1 MAKKIVIVGGV
12 AAGPKVAARARRV
25 MPDAEITIIE
35 KSKIISYA
43 GCGMPLYVSGHV
55 RKLDEL
61 VSTSYGA
68 IRNEDFF
75 LNEKGVT
82 VLTGTEALSI
92 DRENKKVLMKNLATG
107 VEASIEYDQL
117 ALATGSTAI
126 IPPIEGLNLKKVFK
140 LYHPDDAVAIKEFLE
155 KEDVSAPV
163 IIGSGLIGMETA
175 DALVGKK
182 LFPTVVEL
190 REQILPGIL
199 DPEMAAT
206 LKTHLEDIGMEFALE
221 HKVLKL
227 EGDEEGNVTG
237 VVTDQGTIDADMVL
251 VAVGVRP
258 NVELARK
265 AGLTIGETGAI
276 AVNEF
281 MQTSDPN
288 IYSAGDCVECT
299 NIITDRKVFVP
310 LASTANKQGRV
321 VADNIAGKKATFKG
335 ILGTAV
341 LEMAGINIGRTGL
354 SEQQAIAAG
363 YEIATA
369 VNASHD
375 RTHYHN
381 KHGQMLFKII
391 SDAKTG
397 RILGA
402 QGLGKGDVIK
412 RIDVMAATITFGGT
426 LEDFYNID
434 LGYAPPFSTP
444 IDMAAHTANT
454 VRNKIEGLTATVS
467 AKELKEML
475 ERGDDFVLLDVRTKQ
490 GYQSRHIEDKRV
502 VLIPLH
508 ELRYRLSEIP
518 KDKEIVALCAMGARS
533 YEAACT
539 LKGAGFSDVKYLE
552 AGFEGW
558 PYDYD

>member
-1 MAKKIVIVGGV
+1 LSKKIVIVGGV

-25 MPDAEITIIE
+25 MPDAEITVIE
-35 KSKIISYA
+35 KSNIISYA

-68 IRNEDFF
+68 IRNKDFF
-75 LNEKGVT
+75 LNEKGVK

-92 DRENKKVLMKNLATG
+92 DRENKKVLMKDLATG
-107 VEASIEYDQL
+107 VESYIEYDQL
-117 ALATGSTAI
+117 VLATGSTPI
-126 IPPIEGLNLKKVFK
+126 NPPIEGLNLKKVFK
-140 LYHPDDAVAIKEFLE
+140 LYHPDDAVALKEFLE
-155 KEDVSAPV
+155 NADVEMPV

-190 REQILPGIL
+190 REQLLPGIL
-199 DPEMAAT
+199 DPEMAAS
-206 LKTHLEDIGMEFALE
+206 LKTKLEDMGMEFALE
-221 HKVLKL
+221 HTVQKL
-227 EGDEEGNVTG
+227 EGDEDGNVTG
-237 VVTDQGTIDADMVL
+237 IVTDKGTIDADMVL

-281 MQTSDPN
+281 MQTSDPD
-288 IYSAGDCVECT
+288 IYSAGDCVENT
-299 NIITDRKVFVP
+299 NIITGRKVFVP
-310 LASTANKQGRV
+310 LASTANKQGRI
-321 VADNIAGKKATFKG
+321 VADNIAGKKSMFKG

-341 LEMAGINIGRTGL
+341 LEIGGINIGRTGL
-354 SEQQAIAAG
+354 SEQQALDAG
-363 YEIATA
+363 FEIATA
-369 VNASHD
+369 VNANHD

-381 KHGQMLFKII
+381 KHGQMILKII

-397 RILGA
+397 RLLGA

-412 RIDVMAATITFGGT
+412 RIDVLAAAITFGAT

-454 VRNKIEGLTATVS
+454 VRNKIDGLTASVS
-467 AKELKEML
+467 ARELKEKL
-475 ERGDDFVLLDVRTKQ
+475 ERGDDFVLLDVRTQQ
-490 GYQSRHIEDKRV
+490 GYQSRHIEDKRGM
-502 VLIPLH
+502 LIPLH

-518 KDKEIVALCAMGARS
+518 KDKEIVVLCAMGGRS

-539 LKGAGFSDVKYLE
+539 LKGAGYNDVKYLE
-552 AGFEGW
+552 TGFEGW